1 MSEKN
6 KIALDRTL
14 RFLYDSVR
22 YKRCRL
28 MAITFEH
35 RGTVFTADTPIE
47 AAALRME
54 LEREDAGDGI
64 VAHRNS
70 IWTPDRV
77 EEVVTSVGNLQKR
90 FLAVLSESR
99 TAMTSKT
106 VIERMDIDSEVALAG
121 TISGLSKQLRKM
133 SLKPRDVYVVNVM
146 YAGKGKVRS
155 FTLVE
160 DFRETLEELGWPEAW
175 EQQEKGAMMPPPPKT
190 ALNDESR

>member
-1 MSEKN
+1 MKTKHN
-6 KIALDRTL
+6 FALDRAV
-14 RFLYDSVR
+14 RFLYDTVR

-35 RGTVFTADTPIE
+35 RGTVFTADTPTE

-54 LEREDAGDGI
+54 LEREDASDGI
-64 VAHRNS
+64 VAYRNS

-77 EEVVTSVGNLQKR
+77 EEVVISVGVLQKR
-90 FLAVLSESR
+90 FLAVLSESP

-106 VIERMDIDSEVALAG
+106 VIERMGIDSEVALAG

-133 SLKPRDVYVVNVM
+133 SLKPRDVYVVNVI
-146 YAGKGKVRS
+146 YAGKGRVRS

-160 DFRETLEELGWPEAW
+160 DFHETLEELGWPEAW
-175 EQQEKGAMMPPPPKT
+175 EQQEKGVIDAPAT
-190 ALNDESR
+190 NDTRK

>member
-1 MSEKN
+1 MNTKHN
-6 KIALDRTL
+6 FALDRAV
-14 RFLYDSVR
+14 RFLYDTVR

-35 RGTVFTADTPIE
+35 RGTVFTADTPTE

-54 LEREDAGDGI
+54 LEREDASDGI

-77 EEVVTSVGNLQKR
+77 EEVVTSVGALQKR

-106 VIERMDIDSEVALAG
+106 VIERMGIDSEVALAG

-133 SLKPRDVYVVNVM
+133 SLKPRDVYVVNVI
-146 YAGKGKVRS
+146 YAGKGRVRS

-160 DFRETLEELGWPEAW
+160 DFRETLEELGWPEVW
-175 EQQEKGAMMPPPPKT
+175 QEQQEKGA
-190 ALNDESR
+190 